1 MKFIVTSTLTI
12 LLGTAV
18 AQAQSASLYVAPDGN
33 DGNPGT
39 QSDPLRSLARCAQAR
54 TLKHHGVCGAGH
66 L

>member
-39 QSDPLRSLARCAQAR
+39 QSDPLRSLSRAAKLARA
-54 TLKHHGVCGAGH
+54 
-66 L
+66 